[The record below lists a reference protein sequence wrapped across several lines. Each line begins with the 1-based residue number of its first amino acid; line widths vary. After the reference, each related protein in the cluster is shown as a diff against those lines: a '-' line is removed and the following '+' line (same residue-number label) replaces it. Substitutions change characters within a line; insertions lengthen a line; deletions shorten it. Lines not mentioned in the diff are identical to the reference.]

1 MSDDVAPAQASPA
14 GENKMREPRIEKIV
28 VNIGVGEAGDKLAK
42 AEKVLQMVTKQK
54 PVRTISKTTNKDLGI
69 RWGMPLGVKV
79 TIRKKAAE
87 EFLKAA
93 LWVKENRVTAYSF
106 DPEGNFSFG
115 ISDHTDFPGQKYNP
129 EIGIFGMDVSV
140 ALKRPGYRIARRRI
154 AQKKIPGRQRLGKDD
169 TVEFVQ
175 KKFGIEILEAA

>member
-1 MSDDVAPAQASPA
+1 MNV
-14 GENKMREPRIEKIV
+14 MLEPQIDKV
-28 VNIGVGEAGDKLAK
+28 VVHVGVGESGQRLVNAETILK
-42 AEKVLQMVTKQK
+42 AITHQA
-54 PVRTISKTTNKDLGI
+54 PVRSIAKKTLPNFGI
-69 RWGMPLGVKV
+69 KKREPIGAKLTLRG
-79 TIRKKAAE
+79 KAAE
-87 EFLKAA
+87 EFLVTALKAA
-93 LWVKENRVTAYSF
+93 GGSLKKSQF
-106 DPEGNFSFG
+106 DLQGNFSFG
-115 ISDHTDFPGQKYNP
+115 IEEHTDFPGMRYDP